1 MPDATPA
8 RDSYEGPLGGLPLI
22 YYWDYPARL
31 FISPGRR
38 PPRPDHFP
46 HHRTTRHHPELD
58 PDAIMIPVT
67 L

>member
-22 YYWDYPARL
+22 YYWDYPPDCSSPQDAARRAL
-31 FISPGRR
+31 
-38 PPRPDHFP
+38 
-46 HHRTTRHHPELD
+46 TTFHTTGQRDTTLNWT
-58 PDAIMIPVT
+58 PDAIMIPIT